1 MTDPAVLSALV
12 IAIGSLLVAVVT
24 QRQNRKGAAATN
36 ALTARVVDREDFDTV
51 MTRMEKDLERS
62 DKRHAEQDARITQLE
77 ARLEAEVDARE
88 KAEAR
93 AVRAE
98 QRADAAEKRA
108 TRLERRVTQLE
119 RVLREH
125 DIPVPP
131 VTDEFPDLD

>member
-36 ALTARVVDREDFDTV
+36 ALTARVVDREDFDAV

-62 DKRHAEQDARITQLE
+62 DKRITDLE
-77 ARLEAEVDARE
+77 KRLEAEVDARE

-93 AVRAE
+93 AARAE